1 MSEKLCLNIG
11 EPIKYRTGFMK
22 IRFESDGNLPLGIML
37 NISNMIIVIASI
49 FEKDIKC
56 YPQVYLHECLHEL

>member
-11 EPIKYRTGFMK
+11 EPIKYRKGFRK

>member
-11 EPIKYRTGFMK
+11 EPIKYRKGFMK
-22 IRFESDGNLPLGIML
+22 IRFESDGNLSLGIML
-37 NISNMIIVIASI
+37 NISNMIIVIAFI

>member
-11 EPIKYRTGFMK
+11 EPIKYRKGFMK
-22 IRFESDGNLPLGIML
+22 IRFESDGNLSLGIML